1 MGKLENQKKTNFCQ
15 VYITWLLFPSAI
27 YLGMRNGGNLSSF
40 PARRVPSRILALFW
54 AWQ

>member
-15 VYITWLLFPSAI
+15 VYITCLLFLSAI